1 MKNTVTRV
9 LAGTAVTLL
18 LSGVGAMLCADPA
31 AAAATTA
38 GGAAARP
45 AASVNRVPVHVPVN
59 VCGNADNDGSGLN
72 PAFGNTCV
80 NA

>member
-1 MKNTVTRV
+1 MKNTVTRI

-18 LSGVGAMLCADPA
+18 LSGVSAMLCVDPA
-31 AAAATTA
+31 AAAVTTA
-38 GGAAARP
+38 GVAAASP
-45 AASVNRVPVHVPVN
+45 AASVTRVPVHVPVN
-59 VCGNADNDGSGLN
+59 VCGNEVNDGGGLN